1 MLEENKINIREMTEL
16 LELYQ
21 VNEVFLTYSWKKQRL
36 RESKSPT
43 QYRRESRSD
52 SKSMIL
58 NINPIDFVN
67 HMNKPGWS
75 LCSKRLRFS
84 DPQPQRCHQTQVCHI
99 AGKLFT
105 V

>member
-21 VNEVFLTYSWKKQRL
+21 VNEVFLTYSWKKQRF